1 MAAYSYKQIAALT
14 LILTFGFLSGEAI
27 SASIRGKI
35 VDRCSTI
42 EQNMPSCSEREI
54 EVLAAASGLKGSDVR
69 LMLEAPGQPPAS
81 TPKLVSLMQGEKKIP
96 LFESGQAGMT
106 SLVHQRLD
114 LLVNELKDK
123 RNLKIKIIGHT
134 DNQPISKKRQSQ
146 FANNNVL
153 SEARALT
160 VAGYLKT
167 RLNLKASQVAI
178 IGKGEGSPIA
188 DNQTADGRAANRR
201 VEIFAWYE
209 ESAKPLIKIDEKS
222 LCGEADINADS
233 AFNITIDGVPA
244 GPAKTRVEADRQR
257 CADVALEKAD
267 IRIHYDPLGIA
278 PALNVWTI
286 PNGSLRS
293 EPVSFYTYSNYAFW
307 IKHAEVRIFEKGKS
321 SQQEPFATV
330 PVKIN
335 EAALW
340 QIPAAT
346 PENIFFLLR
355 VYDEKGRFDE
365 TAAKELKLLT
375 TRTPAKDEEKP
386 SREILIGYGENSR
399 VLANIPASG
408 GSITIDGAKIKEGQ
422 IVTALG
428 LAVPV
433 DKNGKFALRQIMPA
447 GPHAVEVSVADAQ
460 GRGVIYRRNVSIPD
474 KDWFYIA
481 IADLTVGENSTSGP
495 AKLVTADTSD
505 YYDNKT
511 YIDGRGA
518 FYLKGKIKG
527 EYLLTAS
534 ADTRERPLKDLFRNF
549 DSKDPSYLLR
559 RIDPDMFYPVYG
571 DDSTIVD
578 DAPTQGKFY
587 VKLEKGDSSIMW
599 GNFQTQ
605 WTGTELTQYSRG
617 LYGANLLIRPDATT
631 KYGERKTF
639 VNAFAAEPGT
649 ISSREEFRGT
659 GGSLYYL
666 QHLDITQGSENI
678 WVEIRDKDSLMV
690 LERRQLSPAQDYD
703 INYLQGRVV
712 LRSPL
717 PSVADGSTLVQ
728 TSTLNGNPV
737 FLVAT
742 YEYVPGLFAVG
753 DLAMGGRATH
763 WLNDYI
769 RLGITGF
776 RQGEDQSS
784 QRLQGADLILRYKPG
799 TYIKGEFAHSDGAG
813 VGTQTSMTG
822 GFGFNALQ
830 GTDND
835 TANAWRIESALDI
848 SELWDGGKGKMS
860 AYWQNRERG
869 FSGPGQVTLSG
880 ERMEQIGATISL
892 PIGERTT
899 FDLKADYRDSESQ
912 IFRAAE
918 GSIGYRMT
926 DSIKVSTGVRADERK
941 VAVENASPILSQ
953 DGDRTDAIVR
963 IDYRQ
968 LAKKQIAA
976 AADGKAEADA
986 QKTPVQP
993 ATQLGADTAPPE
1005 KPAQPAVE
1013 AAPVTAAEQA
1023 PALKKNDTPPA
1034 VQYEPWGVYTYGQKT
1049 INNSG
1054 ARPENDRVG
1063 VGGDWQ
1069 ATSRFK
1075 IGGEVSTGDEGL
1087 GGKLTGDYRIDDRS
1101 NVYLTYANET
1111 ESPDVV
1117 SRGRIGTL
1125 VFGSG
1130 YKMSNQA
1137 RIYTESRLVNG
1148 AGPNSLVQ
1156 AFGLDLA
1163 PNDRWTFG
1171 IKGEAGQLSDEL
1183 AGDMKRYAG
1192 GLSAAYKFQKI
1203 KYATAVEYRRDD
1215 GTLEKRDTWLMKN
1228 SLGYQATPSWRLIGK
1243 FNFSRSSSTLG
1254 SFYDGNYT
1262 EVVTGAALR
1271 PVTHDRLNMLFKY
1284 TYFEN
1289 VPSPGQLTPTAVVAD
1304 YSQRSHVLSADA
1316 IYDLVKWLSIGAKYG
1331 LRVGELKMTKTDG
1344 EWFSS
1349 RADLIILRADLHL
1362 VREWDMVLEA
1372 RRLKVYEADDERA
1385 GLLIGVYRHIT
1396 DNFKMGVGYNFT
1408 DFSDNLTDLSY
1419 RSHGWFIN
1427 AIAAF

>member
-1 MAAYSYKQIAALT
+1 MKIFPDRSTQFAALT
-14 LILTFGFLSGEAI
+14 LILACGFLPDEAM
-27 SASIRGKI
+27 SAAIRGKI

-42 EQNMPSCSEREI
+42 EQNMPSCSEKEI
-54 EVLAAASGLKGSDVR
+54 GILAEASGLKGSDVR
-69 LMLEAPGQPPAS
+69 VMLEAKGQAPAKAPRIAS
-81 TPKLVSLMQGEKKIP
+81 VLQDEKKTP
-96 LFESGQAGMT
+96 LFESGRAVMT
-106 SLVHQRLD
+106 SAVYQRLD
-114 LLVNELKDK
+114 LLVNDLKGK
-123 RNLKIKIIGHT
+123 RNTKIKIIGHT
-134 DNQPISKKRQSQ
+134 DDQRVSKKLQST

-167 RLNLKASQVAI
+167 RLNLEASQLTI
-178 IGKGEGSPIA
+178 IGKGESSPVA
-188 DNQTADGRAANRR
+188 DNKTEDGRAANRR
-201 VEIFAWYE
+201 VEIFVWYE
-209 ESAKPLIKIDEKS
+209 ELAKPLTKMDEKS
-222 LCGEADINADS
+222 LCGEADINADVP
-233 AFNITIDGVPA
+233 FNITIDGVPDE
-244 GPAKTRVEADRQR
+244 PSKTRVEADRQR

-267 IRIHYDPLGIA
+267 IRIHYDPLAIA
-278 PALNVWTI
+278 PALNVWTT
-286 PNGSLRS
+286 PNGSLRA
-293 EPVSFYTYSNYAFW
+293 EQVYFYTYSNYAFW
-307 IKHAEVRIFEKGKS
+307 IKRAEVRIFEKGNS
-321 SQQEPFATV
+321 SQQKPYAV
-330 PVKIN
+330 LPVKLN
-335 EAALW
+335 GNVSW
-340 QIPAAT
+340 QSPGNA
-346 PENIFFLLR
+346 PDKLFFLLR
-355 VYDEKGRFDE
+355 VYDDKGRFDE
-365 TAAKELKLLT
+365 TAAKELTLLT
-375 TRTPAKDEEKP
+375 VSKPHKDEENKA
-386 SREILIGYGENSR
+386 RESLVGYGENSK
-399 VLANIPASG
+399 VLANIPVYG
-408 GSITIDGAKIKEGQ
+408 GNVTIDGAKIKEGQ

-428 LAVPV
+428 LQVPV
-433 DKNGKFALRQIMPA
+433 DKNGKFAVRQIMPA
-447 GPHAVEVSVADAQ
+447 GPHSIEVSVTDKQ
-460 GRGVIYRRNVSIPD
+460 GQGVIYRRNVSIPD
-474 KDWFYIA
+474 TDWFYIA
-481 IADLTVGENSTSGP
+481 IADLTVGQNSTSGP
-495 AKLVTADTSD
+495 AKLVTTDTSD

-534 ADTRERPLKDLFRNF
+534 ADTRERPLKDLFSNF

-559 RIDPDMFYPVYG
+559 RINPDMYYPVYG

-631 KYGERKTF
+631 KYGERTTF
-639 VNAFAAEPGT
+639 LNAFAAEPGT

-666 QHLDITQGSENI
+666 QHLDITQGSESI

-717 PSVADGSTLVQ
+717 PSVADGSALVQ
-728 TSTLNGNPV
+728 TSILNGNPV

-742 YEYVPGLFAVG
+742 YEYVPGMSAVN
-753 DLAMGGRATH
+753 DLAGGLRATH
-763 WLNDYI
+763 WINDYI

-776 RQGEDQSS
+776 RQGEDQSA
-784 QRLQGADLILRYKPG
+784 QRLEGADLILRYKPG

-813 VGTQTSMTG
+813 VGTQTSITG

-835 TANAWRIESALDI
+835 TANAWRIESALDM
-848 SELWDGGKGKMS
+848 SELWEGKKGKMS
-860 AYWQNRERG
+860 SYWQNRQRG

-880 ERMEQIGATISL
+880 ERMEQIGAAASL

-899 FDLKADYRDSESQ
+899 FDLKADYRDSDSQ
-912 IFRAAE
+912 LFRVVE
-918 GSIGYRMT
+918 GSIGYRVT
-926 DSIKVSTGVRADERK
+926 DSVKVSTGVRADDRK
-941 VAVENASPILSQ
+941 VAVANASPTLSQ
-953 DGDRTDAIVR
+953 DGERTDAIVR

-968 LAKKQIAA
+968 VAKKQTAA
-976 AADGKAEADA
+976 VADDKAVADA
-986 QKTPVQP
+986 QKTPVQT
-993 ATQLGADTAPPE
+993 ATQSGADNAPPE
-1005 KPAQPAVE
+1005 KPAQPVAE
-1013 AAPVTAAEQA
+1013 AT
-1023 PALKKNDTPPA
+1023 PATPQKNDAPPV
-1034 VQYEPWGVYTYGQKT
+1034 VQYEPWGIFTYGQKT
-1049 INNSG
+1049 INHSG

-1063 VGGDWQ
+1063 VGADWQ

-1075 IGGEVSTGDEGL
+1075 IGGEVSTGGEGL

-1101 NVYLTYANET
+1101 NVYLTYVNET
-1111 ESPDVV
+1111 ESQDIV

-1130 YKMSNQA
+1130 YKMSDQA
-1137 RIYTESRLVNG
+1137 RIYTESRWVDG
-1148 AGPNSLVQ
+1148 AGPNSLAQ

-1171 IKGEAGQLSDEL
+1171 IKGEVGKVSDEL
-1183 AGDMKRYAG
+1183 AGDLKRYAG

-1203 KYATAVEYRRDD
+1203 KYATAIEYRRDN
-1215 GTLEKRDTWLMKN
+1215 GTMENRDTWLMKN
-1228 SLGYQATPSWRLIGK
+1228 SFGYQATPSWRLIGK
-1243 FNFSRSSSTLG
+1243 FNFSRSFSTLG

-1262 EVVTGAALR
+1262 EIVTGAALR

-1289 VPSPGQLTPTAVVAD
+1289 VPSPGQLTPTALVAD

-1331 LRVGELKMTKTDG
+1331 LRLGELKMTKTDG

-1362 VREWDMVLEA
+1362 VREWDMILEA
-1372 RRLKVYEADDERA
+1372 RRLKVYEADDERSGA
-1385 GLLIGVYRHIT
+1385 LIGVYRHIT
-1396 DNFKMGVGYNFT
+1396 DNFKIGAGYNFT

-1419 RSHGWFIN
+1419 SSHGWFIN
-1427 AIAAF
+1427 AIASF